1 MTNTKYK
8 FPNPIDNPGTV
19 IVIDRNFLELELQY
33 RERGLLNKDGK
44 LDDLTFN
51 ALYFEIINHTSG
63 FLEGCY
69 LNVLFR
75 KCEGLITKEIPM

>member
-19 IVIDRNFLELELQY
+19 IVIDRDFLELELQY
-33 RERGLLNKDGK
+33 KEKGLLNKDGK
-44 LDDLTFN
+44 LDDLIFN
-51 ALYFEIINHTSG
+51 ALYFEIVNHTSG

-69 LNVLFR
+69 FMCFLENVR
-75 KCEGLITKEIPM
+75 G